1 MITSLYFIFT
11 TFSSVGYG
19 DVLAVTPD
27 EQMYAMLVEMLGIC
41 FFGYMIGLFQSI
53 MIGITD
59 SSQEQ
64 NDAVDYFLMKIDK
77 CVKDRSLDDLNVYAG
92 VRIFFSNNL
101 KYDIQ
106 AVVQSPE
113 F

>member
-1 MITSLYFIFT
+1 
-11 TFSSVGYG
+11 
-19 DVLAVTPD
+19 
-27 EQMYAMLVEMLGIC
+27 
-41 FFGYMIGLFQSI
+41 
-53 MIGITD
+53 
-59 SSQEQ
+59 
-64 NDAVDYFLMKIDK
+64 MKIDK

-113 F
+113 FKTLKPRMGKLVLDQVFKFFYKKFDQVFDCVSKDFTREVLKHCHFKEFMNESKDNFDYTGCEFLK